1 MRGRFWAA
9 QLARLPGSV
18 PSRLC
23 AFHIKCSLLGMHAAA
38 ARCKTQLKRVKIATP
53 GIAVERIA
61 VPHAASWLFL
71 GSSSVPST
79 RAVGRA
85 GYGDSFRADFTEV
98 SEGSNPSLPKR
109 FAFRGDAEHT
119 RSLCEQYRTCKPPME
134 RSQTRSIY
142 GTPPQQMRASQH
154 STSNYFAERTQ
165 LVRFASNCQ
174 RRIQRRVRSSQL
186 H

>member
-98 SEGSNPSLPKR
+98 SEGSNPSLPNVLRYALCDTGAAATTSQPRR
-109 FAFRGDAEHT
+109 FCLTVIPNRAPSDKA
-119 RSLCEQYRTCKPPME
+119 M
-134 RSQTRSIY
+134 
-142 GTPPQQMRASQH
+142 TPAD
-154 STSNYFAERTQ
+154 
-165 LVRFASNCQ
+165 C
-174 RRIQRRVRSSQL
+174 RRL
-186 H
+186 P